1 MTNVPPDKILVR
13 LSAACELLDLSRNG
27 LRLLQEKYS
36 DFPRALKF
44 GSTRQA
50 AVYFDAVELRTWI
63 EKRKA
68 ARDAQ

>member
-1 MTNVPPDKILVR
+1 MNEIPVNQMLLR
-13 LSAACELLDLSRNG
+13 MSAACRALDTSRNG
-27 LRLLQEKYS
+27 LRLLQEKYP

-50 AVYFDAVELRTWI
+50 AVYFDAVELRAWI
-63 EKRKA
+63 EQRKA